1 MHRSRGA
8 FVHFSVKFCARVGVT
23 IMMKET
29 LDYIQTY
36 TDDFKPEIGI
46 VLGSGLGDLADTYCE
61 FAIPYDKILGFAKS
75 TVEGHKGQLVFA
87 QINKRNVV
95 MMQGRNHFYEGH
107 SMQDVTYP
115 IKVMKKLGVKTVI
128 ITNAAGAINKSFRPG
143 DLMVITDHINLMGTN
158 PLIGPNDPD
167 LGVRFP
173 DMSEVYNKN
182 LIKIVDAAGR
192 LLKIDLKHGVY
203 VATTGPSYETPAEI
217 KMARF
222 MGGDAAGMS
231 TVPEAIVA
239 NYCGMKVIGISCIS
253 NFATGIS
260 SKKLSHEEV
269 IETTEKV
276 KAKFKELVLLL
287 LKNI

>member
-61 FAIPYDKILGFAKS
+61 FAIPYDKIPGFAKS

-167 LGVRFP
+167 LGIRFP

>member
-1 MHRSRGA
+1 MH
-8 FVHFSVKFCARVGVT
+8 FTVKFCARVGVT

-61 FAIPYDKILGFAKS
+61 FAIPYDKIPGFAKS

-158 PLIGPNDPD
+158 PLIGPNDPE

-173 DMSEVYNKN
+173 DMTEVYNKN

-192 LLKIDLKHGVY
+192 LLKLDLKHGVY

-260 SKKLSHEEV
+260 SKKLSHDEV

-276 KAKFKELVLLL
+276 KAKFKELILLL

>member
-61 FAIPYDKILGFAKS
+61 FAIPYDNIPGFAIS
-75 TVEGHKGQLVFA
+75 TVAGHKGQLVFA

>member
-61 FAIPYDKILGFAKS
+61 FAIPYDKIPGFAKS

-222 MGGDAAGMS
+222 MSGDAAGMS

>member
-1 MHRSRGA
+1 M
-8 FVHFSVKFCARVGVT
+8 HFSVKFCARVGVT

-61 FAIPYDKILGFAKS
+61 FAIPYDKIPGFAKS